1 MEQQEPRAH
10 SRMDL
15 AFPAVCCPGH
25 RTQELLGA
33 PLPWALQGPWL
44 LWFVQRLLVWVGC
57 EVGNTQRQPITG
69 EGLRQK
75 GRENDPGITSGEC
88 GEVSRPVRVSEASST
103 SSGLWEVDGITQE
116 RDLHPIWSIIVTHN
130 HDFTAR
136 YSNHPPNPAQP
147 TSWTLGPSRSVTPM
161 WPDSPALTLL
171 TWVPYHSHGEDR
183 LPWELRARD
192 VRSQPPS
199 NPHACP
205 PASPGPRGCHGPCV
219 PAFPSVKRGQCN
231 PSTRGS
237 LCRFSVM
244 PQEQSLLG
252 NTLHS
257 PPYASM

>member
-44 LWFVQRLLVWVGC
+44 LWFVQRLLVWDGC

-88 GEVSRPVRVSEASST
+88 GEISRPVRVSEASST

-130 HDFTAR
+130 RDFTAR
-136 YSNHPPNPAQP
+136 YSNHPPQPGPTHLLDSWAFPLCHSNVARLPSSDPAH
-147 TSWTLGPSRSVTPM
+147 LGPLSLAWGGQTTM
-161 WPDSPALTLL
+161 GA
-171 TWVPYHSHGEDR
+171 E
-183 LPWELRARD
+183 
-192 VRSQPPS
+192 SQGCEVS
-199 NPHACP
+199 
-205 PASPGPRGCHGPCV
+205 AS
-219 PAFPSVKRGQCN
+219 
-231 PSTRGS
+231 
-237 LCRFSVM
+237 L
-244 PQEQSLLG
+244 
-252 NTLHS
+252 
-257 PPYASM
+257 